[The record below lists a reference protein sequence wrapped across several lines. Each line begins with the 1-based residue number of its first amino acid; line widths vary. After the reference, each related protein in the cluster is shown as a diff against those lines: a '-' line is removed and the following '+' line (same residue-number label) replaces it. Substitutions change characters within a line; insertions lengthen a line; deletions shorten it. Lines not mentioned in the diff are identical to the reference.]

1 MLACQGEGILRGGD
15 ALARCELLFDL
26 NDLAVFDLIRIDN
39 GDRLSFFVIFV
50 YWCKT
55 SEYMDLSF
63 AISISAKA
71 ARKMSPHPLT
81 LESSLCSFCA

>member
-1 MLACQGEGILRGGD
+1 MLACQREGILRGGD
-15 ALARCELLFDL
+15 ALARRELLFDL

-39 GDRLSFFVIFV
+39 GDRLSLFVIFV

-63 AISISAKA
+63 VILISATPH
-71 ARKMSPHPLT
+71 ARQGSIL
-81 LESSLCSFCA
+81 SRAVQAD

>member
-39 GDRLSFFVIFV
+39 GDRLSFFRHLRLLV
-50 YWCKT
+50 
-55 SEYMDLSF
+55 
-63 AISISAKA
+63 
-71 ARKMSPHPLT
+71 
-81 LESSLCSFCA
+81 